1 MEWEVEWTDD
11 SRKDLK
17 ELDGSLRKQVL
28 QAIKNPVS
36 IFKNGYGK
44 PLGNKNNVDLT
55 GLYKV
60 VLKKSGI
67 RIVYELVELDGKM
80 TIIVIGARKDEQVY
94 KEAYKRIT
102 SQK

>member
-17 ELDGSLRKQVL
+17 ELDGSLRKKVK
-28 QAIKNPVS
+28 KNPVS

>member
-1 MEWEVEWTDD
+1 M
-11 SRKDLK
+11 
-17 ELDGSLRKQVL
+17 
-28 QAIKNPVS
+28 
-36 IFKNGYGK
+36 
-44 PLGNKNNVDLT
+44 DLT